1 MRQGAFYP
9 RDAFVVAVCSIVLVA
24 MCFPGRDSAPA
35 RRVTIALLACATWWF
50 VAAALHGR
58 TASFLPLG
66 ASFLGFAAAFVVI
79 RSLTPANQLVSARV
93 VATAGACAAAVGLV
107 ACALRWYPLAI
118 SSQGLWRLATTLTYS
133 DAAGLLLGI
142 ATLIGLALD
151 DHDWWARLDVG
162 LCVAGLV
169 ATQSRGAVIAALIG
183 AAFVPWRTVTRFRWP
198 LLAGV
203 GAGVLVVATS
213 SGPHAHPWVVAAAAA
228 VIATGVLVQ
237 SPRRVGR
244 LTRRRA
250 IILGACALGVA
261 LVIAGSLH
269 TPVDRRVQLAS
280 TSARL
285 SEWRAALDQWGSSPW
300 TGVGPDATL
309 HLPHDEFAHFA
320 HDEFLQ
326 VGAGS
331 GTVGE
336 LLLLASVATVATVV
350 RRVDTLSSC
359 AVGAL
364 VTFTAAA
371 TVDFDWHLA
380 ALGVLGGWAAGLAS
394 SRSPDLTSDD
404 SPAPESH
411 PGQITKDV

>member
-1 MRQGAFYP
+1 M
-9 RDAFVVAVCSIVLVA
+9 VAVCSIVLVA

-79 RSLTPANQLVSARV
+79 RSLTPTYQVVSARV

-142 ATLIGLALD
+142 AALIGLALD
-151 DHDWWARLDVG
+151 DHAWWARLDVA

-169 ATQSRGAVIAALIG
+169 ATQSRGAVVAALIG
-183 AAFVPWRTVTRFRWP
+183 VAFVPWRTIARCRWP

-213 SGPHAHPWVVAAAAA
+213 PGPHARPWVVAGAA
-228 VIATGVLVQ
+228 VVIAAGVLVQ
-237 SPRRVGR
+237 SPWRVGR

-250 IILGACALGVA
+250 VVLGACALGVA
-261 LVIAGSLH
+261 LVVAGSLH

-285 SEWRAALDQWGSSPW
+285 SVWRAALDQWGSSPW

-309 HLPHDEFAHFA
+309 HLGGAHDEFAHFA

-331 GTVGE
+331 GAVGE
-336 LLLLASVATVATVV
+336 LLLLASVATVAAAV

-380 ALGVLGGWAAGLAS
+380 ALGILGGWAAGLADGAA
-394 SRSPDLTSDD
+394 PDLPLDD

-411 PGQITKDV
+411 PGWTTKAV